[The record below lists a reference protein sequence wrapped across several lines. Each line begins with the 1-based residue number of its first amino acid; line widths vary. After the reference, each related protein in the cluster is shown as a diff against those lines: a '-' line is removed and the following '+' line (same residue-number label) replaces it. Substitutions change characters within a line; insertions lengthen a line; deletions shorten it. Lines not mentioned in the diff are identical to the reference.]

1 MCGEKKRREN
11 RRKGMFSQKRRG
23 KTKEE
28 TKGERE
34 VEEIV
39 VTCPKTFAA
48 EVTTEIEIVLLSH

>member
-1 MCGEKKRREN
+1 MVRRREE
-11 RRKGMFSQKRRG
+11 RTEEREGLVRRG

-39 VTCPKTFAA
+39 VICLKTFAA
-48 EVTTEIEIVLLSH
+48 EVTTEIEIVLLFH